1 MNAALV
7 CAVIE
12 VESSWDTYAIRF
24 EPVFRERYV
33 RALNLPATE
42 EMARSTSWGVMQV
55 MGQVA
60 REHGFRGRFLSEIC
74 SPMVG
79 IEIGC
84 VVLAKKLLDASGD
97 VAKGLLLWNGGND
110 ALYPGRVL
118 NKMLR
123 YSQA

>member
-1 MNAALV
+1 MTPPSDLIAMARATAA
-7 CAVIE
+7 
-12 VESSWDTYAIRF
+12 R
-24 EPVFRERYV
+24 FRERYV

-97 VAKGLLLWNGGND
+97 VAKGLLLWNGSND